1 MDTKQAE
8 KDYLRRAAG
17 GEWEASKPF
26 PPPGQ
31 AATDD
36 HAQHLLDFAV
46 LLRVLEPRPSDLVLD
61 LGAGP
66 CWVSDWL
73 RRCNVKTVALDISW
87 DMLQLGAAR
96 LGGAHG
102 LVAGD
107 MEALPFADGAF
118 SKACC
123 LNAFHHVP
131 DTRRALGEIR
141 RVLAPD
147 GVVIFSEPGVGHA
160 SHPTSVAASRNY
172 GVLENE
178 ILIDDFMELCLAAGF
193 ADVRLHPIS
202 HIVPL
207 FELQKDQW
215 RDWRTFTASK
225 RPGRA
230 LQKMWRAALEIAGLG
245 KKDVLFE
252 EAFAIRLLR
261 ELQPV
266 IEQHP
271 VITAHRAPFVRP
283 VPTIDKASLQLVSAA
298 SRVPAGGRI
307 ALHVRVSNAGTTHWR
322 ASPGDGQVR
331 VGVQL
336 LAHDGGVIDRDFS
349 RHELPGPLAP
359 GGRCELPLEIAAPA
373 AAGQYQ
379 LKARSRAGRRDLV
392 RAGRLGHARPPDRR
406 RVSGDCPLFLDLW
419 ERASRRARRLRTSHF
434 GRTPHFALRTDSAL
448 RTSHF
453 ELSDASKQSS
463 P

>member
-8 KDYLRRAAG
+8 KDYLRRSSG

-46 LLRVLEPRPSDLVLD
+46 LLRVLTPGPRDVVLD

-73 RRCNVKTVALDISW
+73 RKCGVRTVALDIAW
-87 DMLQLGAAR
+87 DMLRLGATR
-96 LGGAHG
+96 LGGARG

-107 MEALPFADGAF
+107 MEQLPFADGVF

-131 DTRRALGEIR
+131 DTKRALGEIR
-141 RVLAPD
+141 RVLNPE
-147 GVVIFSEPGVGHA
+147 GVVIFSEPGAGHA
-160 SHPTSVAASRNY
+160 SHPTSLAASRNY

-178 ILIDDFMELCLAAGF
+178 ILIDDFMELCLSAGF

-202 HIVPL
+202 HVVPL

-215 RDWRTFTASK
+215 RDWRRFTASQ
-225 RPGRA
+225 RPTRA
-230 LQKMWRAALEIAGLG
+230 LEKLWRSVLEIAGLG

-283 VPTIDKASLQLVSAA
+283 VPTVDTAVLQLIAPPV
-298 SRVPAGGRI
+298 RVPAASTMTWR
-307 ALHVRVSNAGTTHWR
+307 VRVSNAGTTRWDTSSG
-322 ASPGDGQVR
+322 ALVR
-331 VGVQL
+331 LGVQL
-336 LAHDGGVIDRDFS
+336 LSSDGQLIDRDHS
-349 RHELPGPLAP
+349 RHALPRPLAP
-359 GGRCELPLEIAAPA
+359 GEDCELTLPIPAPS
-373 AAGQYQ
+373 AAGSYQ
-379 LKARSRAGRRDLV
+379 LKLDLV
-392 RAGRLGHARPPDRR
+392 REG
-406 RVSGDCPLFLDLW
+406 VSW
-419 ERASRRARRLRTSHF
+419 
-434 GRTPHFALRTDSAL
+434 
-448 RTSHF
+448 F
-453 ELSDASKQSS
+453 ELTGSQ
-463 P
+463 PVVHTIEIV

>member
-1 MDTKQAE
+1 MSKQAE
-8 KDYLRRAAG
+8 KDYLRRSSG

-46 LLRVLEPRPSDLVLD
+46 LLRVLTPGPADLVLD

-73 RRCNVKTVALDISW
+73 RKCGVRTVALDIAW
-87 DMLQLGAAR
+87 DMLRLGAVR

-107 MEALPFADGAF
+107 MEQLPFADGVF

-131 DTRRALGEIR
+131 DTKRALGEIR
-141 RVLAPD
+141 RVLSAE

-160 SHPTSVAASRNY
+160 SHPTSLAASRNY

-178 ILIDDFMELCLAAGF
+178 ILIDEFMELCLSAGF

-202 HIVPL
+202 HVVPL
-207 FELQKDQW
+207 FDLQKDQW
-215 RDWRTFTASK
+215 RDWRTFTASQ
-225 RPGRA
+225 RPTRA
-230 LQKMWRAALEIAGLG
+230 LHKLWRSILEIAGMG

-271 VITAHRAPFVRP
+271 VITAHRSPFVRP
-283 VPTIDKASLQLVSAA
+283 VPTFDKAVLTLLSSPDRVAADNSLAC
-298 SRVPAGGRI
+298 R
-307 ALHVRVSNAGTTHWR
+307 VRVSNAGTTHWDT
-322 ASPGDGQVR
+322 ASSSLVR
-331 VGVQL
+331 IGVQL
-336 LAHDGGVIDRDFS
+336 LSADGQIVDRDHS
-349 RHELPGPLAP
+349 RHPLPRPLAP
-359 GGRCELPLEIAAPA
+359 GDACEVALTIPAPPA
-373 AAGQYQ
+373 AGSYQ
-379 LKARSRAGRRDLV
+379 LKLDLV
-392 RAGRLGHARPPDRR
+392 REG
-406 RVSGDCPLFLDLW
+406 VTW
-419 ERASRRARRLRTSHF
+419 
-434 GRTPHFALRTDSAL
+434 
-448 RTSHF
+448 F
-453 ELSDASKQSS
+453 ELAGSQPVVHTIDVT
-463 P
+463 

>member
-8 KDYLRRAAG
+8 KDYLRRSSG

-46 LLRVLEPRPSDLVLD
+46 LLRVLAPGPSDLVLD

-73 RRCNVKTVALDISW
+73 RKCGVQTVALDIAW
-87 DMLQLGAAR
+87 DMLHLGASR

-102 LVAGD
+102 LVVGD
-107 MEALPFADGAF
+107 MEQLPFADGAF

-131 DTRRALGEIR
+131 DTKRALGEIR
-141 RVLAPD
+141 RVLEPD

-160 SHPTSVAASRNY
+160 KHPTSLAAARNY

-178 ILIDDFMELCLAAGF
+178 ILIDAFMELCLSAGF

-215 RDWRTFTASK
+215 RDWRRFTASQ
-225 RPGRA
+225 RPVRA
-230 LQKMWRAALEIAGLG
+230 FDKLWRAALEIAGLG
-245 KKDVLFE
+245 KQDVLFE

-271 VITAHRAPFVRP
+271 VITAHRAPFARP
-283 VPTIDKASLQLVSAA
+283 VPTVDNAHLFLLSPPSGAA
-298 SRVPAGGRI
+298 AGGAMTARVRI
-307 ALHVRVSNAGTTHWR
+307 VNAGTTQWAT
-322 ASPGDGQVR
+322 ASTALVR
-331 VGVQL
+331 LGVQL
-336 LAHDGGVIDRDFS
+336 LTADGELLNRDHS
-349 RHELPGPLAP
+349 RHPLPHALGP
-359 GGRCELPLEIAAPA
+359 GEQCEMSLEIPAPA
-373 AAGQYQ
+373 AAGFYQ
-379 LKARSRAGRRDLV
+379 LKFDLV
-392 RAGRLGHARPPDRR
+392 REG
-406 RVSGDCPLFLDLW
+406 VTW
-419 ERASRRARRLRTSHF
+419 
-434 GRTPHFALRTDSAL
+434 
-448 RTSHF
+448 F
-453 ELSDASKQSS
+453 ELAGS
-463 P
+463 PPLVHPIEVT